1 MIGSLAILLL
11 GTTYYVAPW
20 GDDANDGVNDAWRT
34 IDRVNQHPIDDNDAL
49 LFWGGSEY
57 EGILF
62 VRRSIAVTSWGGN
75 GRATVVGGIEV
86 VNTGSINIGEI
97 DVRSVGDRDAVHI
110 VNTNDG
116 DHKYSGIYLHD
127 MDISGAAYAGIFLH
141 GGGPETAGFRDV
153 WIIRVDCHHNR
164 YAGFWTGG
172 GWHPDNTRYSHENV
186 YAAQCRF
193 YSNPGVAGAGSG
205 EGVMYCQVNTGWVYE
220 CEAWDNGGECDTP
233 NGPVGI
239 WCIWSRNIWF
249 GFNWSHHNRTRGGDG
264 GGFDIDGS
272 SSDCVM
278 EYNWSNDNDGP
289 GYEFC
294 QPDNYRPFDNNIVR
308 YNTSERDGVGFRI
321 WHTLGSGNQVYGNVF
336 RDEPL
341 FDHYD
346 GANGPAQVDFF
357 DNDPWIGF

>member
-86 VNTGSINIGEI
+86 VNTGSIDIGEV

-172 GWHPDNTRYSHENV
+172 GWSPDNTRYSHENV
-186 YAAQCRF
+186 YTAQCLF
-193 YSNPGVAGAGSG
+193 YSNPGVSGAGYAHA
-205 EGVMYCQVNTGWVYE
+205 VM
-220 CEAWDNGGECDTP
+220 D
-233 NGPVGI
+233 
-239 WCIWSRNIWF
+239 
-249 GFNWSHHNRTRGGDG
+249 
-264 GGFDIDGS
+264 
-272 SSDCVM
+272 
-278 EYNWSNDNDGP
+278 
-289 GYEFC
+289 
-294 QPDNYRPFDNNIVR
+294 
-308 YNTSERDGVGFRI
+308 
-321 WHTLGSGNQVYGNVF
+321 
-336 RDEPL
+336 PL
-341 FDHYD
+341 
-346 GANGPAQVDFF
+346 AN
-357 DNDPWIGF
+357 